1 MKILKTITGEI
12 NNFKNIPGR
21 VYVRY
26 TLFQLPG
33 LALAAVLLWWFILH
47 FSISPGYFF
56 VLLGLWVLK
65 DIVIFPFVWHSY
77 DNTPGNVL
85 EKMIG
90 KTGSAV
96 KDIDTVGYVRIGGE
110 MWKAEIL
117 PGNRAVVQGEPVI
130 VTGVDGLLLT
140 VEFYDLKK

>member
-1 MKILKTITGEI
+1 MKIFKTITGEI
-12 NNFKNIPGR
+12 KNFKNIPGR

-33 LALAAVLLWWFILH
+33 LALAVLLLWWLMKL
-47 FSISPGYFF
+47 FSIPPGYISL
-56 VLLGLWVLK
+56 LLGLWLLK

-77 DNTPGNVL
+77 DNSSRNVL

-90 KTGSAV
+90 KTGTAV
-96 KDIDTVGYVRIGGE
+96 DDINPVGYVRIGGE

-117 PGNRAVVQGEPVI
+117 PGNRAVGKGEPVV
-130 VTGVDGLLLT
+130 VTGIDGLMLT